1 MISFRQRVFSALL
14 YMIPLSSALNYG
26 YHLFANIPFLK
37 LIILPILP
45 ILYIE
50 QILPFG
56 NIIIFFFL
64 LLGIAKN
71 KHVSYFM
78 RYNAMQVILLK
89 LALIIYG
96 YINLLII
103 KLSSNFF
110 SFQNIDAIIFIIT
123 LSIVIFAI
131 IQCLRGIE
139 ADLPGISSATKMQ
152 I

>member
-1 MISFRQRVFSALL
+1 MISIQQRFFSALL
-14 YMIPLSSALNYG
+14 YIIPLSDALNYG
-26 YHLFANIPFLK
+26 YALFTDIPFLK
-37 LIILPILP
+37 LIIYPVLPV
-45 ILYIE
+45 LYIQ

-56 NIIIFFFL
+56 GIVIFLFL

-71 KHVSYFM
+71 KELSYFM

-89 LALIIYG
+89 LALIIFG
-96 YINLLII
+96 YLNLLVMQILNNII
-103 KLSSNFF
+103 SL
-110 SFQNIDAIIFIIT
+110 QNIETIIFIIT